1 MVWKAQDFCYIFK
14 APVKDVKK
22 KKPTTQQRKF
32 LKYTDNVVYNLFSL
46 LKKETHAGNILKP
59 SK

>member
-22 KKPTTQQRKF
+22 KKVDHPTEKVFEVHR
-32 LKYTDNVVYNLFSL
+32 
-46 LKKETHAGNILKP
+46 
-59 SK
+59 